1 MPSLSARLI
10 GWLLRTTGTYRKI
23 FTAGPGMV
31 AAREKL
37 RAAPPIPTAKQ
48 MRAAYVTRSVFA
60 GRSIWTIA
68 PNDRTPTATVLY
80 WHGGGY
86 IYPAMD
92 GHWAFF
98 VSMAEKHGWRI
109 IAPLYP
115 LAPEAEVEEVTGFA
129 LSFYRDLITR
139 ESAELL
145 VMAGDSAG
153 AGLTAATAM
162 LARDAGLPL
171 PAKLILISPW
181 LNVVPNHP
189 DQARI
194 EPRDAIL
201 TLSGIA
207 EAGRMFARE
216 TALTDPRVS
225 PIYGQWEGLP
235 PILAFGGGDDILVT
249 DARALKAKH
258 PAVDYV
264 EKAGMIH
271 DWPIF
276 TFPESRAAQAE
287 MAEFSK
293 CGAQ

>member
-1 MPSLSARLI
+1 
-10 GWLLRTTGTYRKI
+10 
-23 FTAGPGMV
+23 MV

-37 RAAPPIPTAKQ
+37 RTAPPLPTGKQ
-48 MRAAYVTRSVFA
+48 MRTALVTQAVFA
-60 GRSIWTIA
+60 GRPVWTIA
-68 PNDRTPTATVLY
+68 PKDRTPTATILY

-86 IYPAMD
+86 IYPAME

-98 VSMAEKHGWRI
+98 VNMAKRHGWRI

-115 LAPEAEVEEVTGFA
+115 LAPEAEVDEVTGFA

-139 ESAELL
+139 ENADRL

-181 LNVVPNHP
+181 LDAVPDHP
-189 DQARI
+189 DQAQI

-201 TLSGIA
+201 TLGGIA
-207 EAGRMFARE
+207 EAGRMYARNA
-216 TALTDPRVS
+216 ALTDPRVS
-225 PIYGQWEGLP
+225 PIYGRWEGLP
-235 PILAFGGGDDILVT
+235 PILAYGGGDDILVT
-249 DARALKAKH
+249 DARALKDKLPEISYIGA
-258 PAVDYV
+258 
-264 EKAGMIH
+264 AGMIH

-276 TFPESRAAQAE
+276 TFPESHAAQAE

-293 CGAQ
+293 CGAPQ